1 MITALKLFY
10 VVGGVAFYYF
20 KTELEPKI
28 VSKHGDLFKDTIF
41 EDFEDFDY
49 YSNSYKVKAL
59 IGSAVWPIFLITNFA
74 ALIVGIILGLQN
86 RQ

>member
-1 MITALKLFY
+1 MITVLRLFY
-10 VVGGVAFYYF
+10 VVGGIAFYYF

-28 VSKHGDLFKDTIF
+28 MSKHGDLLKDSI
-41 EDFEDFDY
+41 FEDFDY

-59 IGSAVWPIFLITNFA
+59 IGSAVWPIFLTTNFA
-74 ALIVGIILGLQN
+74 ALIAGIIWGLRN